1 VQDVICTDRL
11 KHADAVT
18 KARQAVYEAKV
29 LKEQMSTQGIYVE
42 RYDSLLNL
50 AKAMEAEAVLA
61 LRKHRKA
68 HRC

>member
-1 VQDVICTDRL
+1 MQDDICTDRL
-11 KHADAVT
+11 ERADAVT

-29 LKEQMSTQGIYVE
+29 LKDRMSRQGIYVA

-50 AKAMEAEAVLA
+50 AKAVEAEAVAA
-61 LRKHRKA
+61 LRQHRKE